1 MNITSLKQL
10 AQEIGYLQALLG
22 AIQTK
27 SINFFSPVQA
37 ARVVQ
42 QLTGMQNLALA
53 GNDSDINNY
62 AIEIEALLEQAYEVI
77 GTIEITA

>member
-1 MNITSLKQL
+1 MSIMSLKQL
-10 AQEIGYLQALLG
+10 VQEIDYLQALLG
-22 AIQTK
+22 AIQSK
-27 SINFFSPVQA
+27 SVPFFSPVQA

-53 GNDSDINNY
+53 GNDSDINHY
-62 AIEIEALLEQAYEVI
+62 AVEIEALLEQAYEVI